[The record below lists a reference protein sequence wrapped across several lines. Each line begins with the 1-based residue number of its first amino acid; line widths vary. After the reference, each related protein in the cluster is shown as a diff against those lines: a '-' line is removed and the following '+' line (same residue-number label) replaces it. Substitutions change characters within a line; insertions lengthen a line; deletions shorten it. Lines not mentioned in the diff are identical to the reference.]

1 MPRPALSVTAFC
13 HRLGKR
19 ASLEALRPGKE
30 SWGVGRSHP
39 GGGRVAGWKDPGNPA
54 GRRGSGFCSKYV
66 PSPLLG
72 EQTKLHGKQQQQLV
86 SHGAFWAGIGAVGL
100 AGQLAKLVQEHGSL
114 QSRQTPLPSTLQ
126 GSSPGKKC
134 KAGWARLC
142 REGPGQAGGCYRCSA
157 RRAHGILRE
166 PDHLFSCRMAA
177 WVPGSYRPLL
187 TILAAGVIVCSPL
200 RKTCSKKA
208 GVPWGD

>member
-1 MPRPALSVTAFC
+1 M
-13 HRLGKR
+13 
-19 ASLEALRPGKE
+19 
-30 SWGVGRSHP
+30 
-39 GGGRVAGWKDPGNPA
+39 GGGKKPPGRGKGGGVEGPWKSGWKI
-54 GRRGSGFCSKYV
+54 GSGFCSKYV

-114 QSRQTPLPSTLQ
+114 QSRQTPLLSALQ
-126 GSSPGKKC
+126 GSSPGRKC

-157 RRAHGILRE
+157 RKVQGILRE

-208 GVPWGD
+208 GVPRVS